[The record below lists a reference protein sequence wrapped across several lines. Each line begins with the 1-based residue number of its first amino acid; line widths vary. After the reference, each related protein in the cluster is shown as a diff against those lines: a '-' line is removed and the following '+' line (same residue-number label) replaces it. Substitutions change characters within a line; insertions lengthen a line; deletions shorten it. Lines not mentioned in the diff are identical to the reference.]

1 MSKMTRE
8 GGKLRVAE
16 PSTIFIWGHKFIKE
30 EFDKLV
36 IGLKP
41 PTLDEVVKAWEED
54 EDLEVIS
61 HYDDII
67 KVRRKGTSIIE
78 YHFKSLGVEVRTGIV
93 YSKHQKAYDLTIRY
107 LESQKEETK

>member
-1 MSKMTRE
+1 MNKITSE
-8 GGKLRVAE
+8 EGKLWITE
-16 PSTIFIWGHKFIKE
+16 PSTVFIWGHKFTKE

-36 IGLKP
+36 MDLKP
-41 PTLDEVVKAWEED
+41 PTLDEVVNAWEED
-54 EDLEVIS
+54 EDMEVIS

-107 LESQKEETK
+107 LESQREEEQ